1 METAIVNTRW
11 QWTRSQFVSR
21 TGVYFSNTN
30 AENINAGGERLY
42 TSRAQDIGLRN
53 DTSYQVSSH
62 HVVSAGVFVRHLN
75 EESQRR
81 RFSSGTGFAVT
92 SGYQAS
98 GWQPGLHADTTWRI
112 GDGIAITAG
121 ARWDYFSPTQ
131 EHALLPRISGSYT
144 IARTTIT
151 AAWGQ
156 YSQFPDF
163 EHLHGE
169 FGVPT
174 LHSQRSTHAIVAIE
188 QRITERTRI
197 RAEFYDKRES
207 SLIFSEETEPRI
219 AGGRVV
225 RPRSGPVLRNT
236 LSGYSRGIEVYIQ
249 RRSANR
255 LSGWVSYALGISR
268 FRDSATQLVFDG
280 DFDQRHTV
288 NVYGSYRLTKALN
301 LSAKFR
307 YGSNFP
313 APGFYIFNA
322 GTLFLTDKRNL
333 TRLPAYSRLDVRANY
348 AFHFDRWKLTLY
360 TEITNALARDNVRFT
375 DLDRYNLAGQVFY
388 GRESLLPFL
397 PSAGVS
403 IEF

>member
-1 METAIVNTRW
+1 M
-11 QWTRSQFVSR
+11 
-21 TGVYFSNTN
+21 
-30 AENINAGGERLY
+30 
-42 TSRAQDIGLRN
+42 
-53 DTSYQVSSH
+53 
-62 HVVSAGVFVRHLN
+62 
-75 EESQRR
+75 
-81 RFSSGTGFAVT
+81 
-92 SGYQAS
+92 
-98 GWQPGLHADTTWRI
+98 
-112 GDGIAITAG
+112 
-121 ARWDYFSPTQ
+121 
-131 EHALLPRISGSYT
+131 
-144 IARTTIT
+144 
-151 AAWGQ
+151 
-156 YSQFPDF
+156 
-163 EHLHGE
+163 
-169 FGVPT
+169 PT

-197 RAEFYDKRES
+197 RAEFYDKQES